1 MVYSAMPNPGTI
13 ILEDTR
19 TCVLHAAPWNVVLH
33 DDPVNYMG
41 YVTLVI
47 RKVFGYPKA
56 KAEKHMMEVHQ
67 LGRSVV
73 WTGERETAELHVH
86 QLQAHHLNATME
98 RTDADA

>member
-1 MVYSAMPNPGTI
+1 MPDPGTV

-19 TCVLHAAPWNVVLH
+19 TNTLQATPWNVVLH

-56 KAEKHMMEVHQ
+56 RAEKHMLEVHQ

-73 WTGERETAELHVH
+73 WTGEREAAELHVH
-86 QLQAHHLNATME
+86 QLQAHHLTATME
-98 RTDADA
+98 RTDAGA